1 MDEKRDHGN
10 RAATLKRM
18 RPGLCLGAAPV
29 VVLSRHLLL
38 FVSTVTS
45 GWET

>member
-1 MDEKRDHGN
+1 MDEKRDHGY

-18 RPGLCLGAAPV
+18 RPGLRLGAAPV
-29 VVLSRHLLL
+29 VMLRRHRLL
-38 FVSTVTS
+38 FVSTS